1 MSDTDNSIRLSKRMA
16 ELGLCSRRE
25 ADEFIERGWVKVDGV
40 VVDVLGSRVR
50 SEQRIELVKSA
61 ETELAERVTILL
73 HKPVGYVCG
82 PAEPG
87 DRPAWQLVKQETRFT
102 GDRSDIHY
110 LKKHHN
116 GLAPAGWLDVDASGL
131 LVLTQDGRV
140 SRKLISS
147 AGDYEQ
153 EYLVDLAGPLPGDAL
168 VRLNG
173 RLSINGE
180 AMPQVKASQQSDFQL
195 RFVIRENR
203 NRLIR
208 QLCDAVGIRVAAV
221 RRIRIGRIAL
231 TDLPQGQW
239 RYLRADERF

>member
-1 MSDTDNSIRLSKRMA
+1 MSEDSIRLSKRMA

-25 ADEFIERGWVKVDGV
+25 ADEFIERGWVKVDGNT
-40 VVDVLGSRVR
+40 VDVLGSRVKPD
-50 SEQRIELVKSA
+50 QKIELVRSA
-61 ETELAERVTILL
+61 ETELAERVTIILN
-73 HKPVGYVCG
+73 KPVGFVCG

-87 DRPAWQLVKQETRFT
+87 ERPAWQLIKQETRAENDQS
-102 GDRSDIHY
+102 GIHY

-116 GLAPAGWLDVDASGL
+116 GLAPAGWLDVDSCGL

-153 EYLVDLAGPLPGDAL
+153 EFLVDMYSHLPEGIIEK
-168 VRLNG
+168 LNG
-173 RLSINGE
+173 RLSLDGE
-180 AMPQVKASQQSDFQL
+180 VLKPIKVSQQSDLRL

-208 QLCDAVGIRVAAV
+208 RVCELVGLRISTV
-221 RRIRIGRIAL
+221 RRTRIGRVSL
-231 TDLPQGQW
+231 SDLPQGQW
-239 RYLRADERF
+239 RYLNSHERF